1 MRPVSCLRKYGYK
14 VTPPRKAVL
23 EVLNLAEVPLSAE
36 EIYKAATK
44 RKPGIGLATVYR
56 ALKILERTGLVEK
69 LVIGGTAR
77 YKLNENHAS
86 VHQLICIKCGKV
98 IENFD
103 CGLNDVKQV
112 AALEKRL
119 SETYGF
125 DIVAHK
131 VTFYGICPDCQA
143 KGG

>member
-1 MRPVSCLRKYGYK
+1 MRKYGYK

>member
-1 MRPVSCLRKYGYK
+1 LRKYGYK